1 MPDKNAKNPWTT
13 LSGEVKYENKWIKVT
28 EYQVINPGGGSGIY
42 GKIHY
47 KNIGIGILP
56 LDEDDNTWLVGQ
68 YRYTLNEFHWEL
80 PEGGGPLHE
89 DSLEAAKRELKEET
103 GIIAKRWTRLLTVN
117 PSNSTTDEVG
127 ILYLAEDLSFG
138 YTELEET
145 EADLKLRKISLRDAI
160 AMVDSGEITDTLTM
174 LGLMKM
180 ARLRGI

>member
-103 GIIAKRWTRLLTVN
+103 GIMAKRWTRLLTVN

>member
-28 EYQVINPGGGSGIY
+28 EYQVINPGGGPGIY

-103 GIIAKRWTRLLTVN
+103 GITAKRWTRLLTVN

-127 ILYLAEDLSFG
+127 ILYLAEELSFG
-138 YTELEET
+138 HSALEET